1 MSMLAARGTIKRRDI
16 KATAGEE
23 VHARLPAT
31 TLRNPYP
38 RRVAKPIGWI
48 RPVLVVLMSAMLCAC
63 GKSRTDAATTE
74 SRPAS
79 AVAAASGG
87 SPETNALAAASGAG
101 QSAPEKGGAL
111 TWGVT
116 TEPVCFD
123 PHRASQQ
130 NAFWIIRNFV
140 DSLVFKNADGTYSPW
155 LAKSWQ
161 TSSDG
166 KAYIIDLRD
175 DVHFTDG
182 TRFDAAAVKA
192 NYDYILANVST
203 TSASASLLVHL
214 DHVDVVS
221 PFVVRLAMKQPDST
235 TLESLSSV
243 KLGFLSPKSLSSGID
258 LCAGGPGLVGTGP
271 FTFAAYQR
279 GQFARFVRNTDYQW
293 APATSKHQGPAYLDQ
308 ITYRFLPEAS
318 VRTGALSSGQVDL
331 IEGVQ
336 PTDVSV
342 FDRVEG
348 FRYIS
353 GPSATTSFTLNV
365 NYTVPP
371 ANDVRV
377 RRALRDGF
385 DLDGIVNSV
394 YLGTVRRAWSNI
406 GRDNPEYNA
415 ALKGSW
421 GNRVKEANALLD
433 EAGWTQRDKD
443 GFRTKDGKRLSIE
456 VGYPQPYVRDDR
468 DTLIRAIQS
477 ALRQN
482 LGFDLGLHINT
493 AADFANQKATGN
505 WTIYP
510 NTDNP
515 SDVAMELW
523 DMLGDQGFLYNA
535 IQNRDATLVGDINR
549 ARLLPVG
556 AERTAL
562 LRQIQQRA
570 VDQAYIVPLFAPAYH
585 LAAKSTVNGISFE
598 PQLDGPS
605 GAYDLWLAHGK

>member
-1 MSMLAARGTIKRRDI
+1 MAARRTSDRQDANPFDAPVGRFSRSAAAQGSAWVIVPVREIAWRRH
-16 KATAGEE
+16 TA
-23 VHARLPAT
+23 
-31 TLRNPYP
+31 
-38 RRVAKPIGWI
+38 I
-48 RPVLVVLMSAMLCAC
+48 VLMAAALAAC
-63 GKSRTDAATTE
+63 GKSQPSSDDAAHATASSASAAATTQ
-74 SRPAS
+74 
-79 AVAAASGG
+79 VAATSTGSASGG
-87 SPETNALAAASGAG
+87 NA
-101 QSAPEKGGAL
+101 QPVKGGTL

-130 NAFWIIRNFV
+130 NAFWVIRNFI
-140 DSLVFKNADGTYSPW
+140 DSLIYKNADGSYSPW

-161 TSSDG
+161 VSDDG
-166 KAYIIDLRD
+166 KQYTLDLRD

-192 NYDYILANVST
+192 NFDYILANIST

-214 DHVDVVS
+214 DRVEVVS
-221 PFVVRLAMKQPDST
+221 PYVVRLVMKQADST

-243 KLGFLSPKSLSSGID
+243 KLGFISPKALAEDKD

-271 FTFAAYQR
+271 FVFAAYQR
-279 GQFARFVRNTDYQW
+279 GQSARFSRNADYQW
-293 APATSKHQGPAYLDQ
+293 APKSSPHQGPAYLDQ
-308 ITYRFLPEAS
+308 IVYRFLPESS

-336 PTDVSV
+336 PTDVAV
-342 FDRVEG
+342 FDHVDG
-348 FRYIS
+348 FQYVS
-353 GPSATTSFTLNV
+353 GPSATTSFTLNI

-371 ANDVRV
+371 ASDIRV

-385 DLDGIVNSV
+385 DLDGIVKSV
-394 YLGTVRRAWSNI
+394 YLGTVPRAWSNI
-406 GRDNPEYNA
+406 GPDNPEYNA

-421 GNRVKEANALLD
+421 GNKIDAANRLLD

-482 LGFDLGLHINT
+482 LGFDLKLHITT
-493 AADFANQKATGN
+493 AADFSNQKATGN

-535 IQNRDATLVGDINR
+535 IPHPDATLVGDINR

-562 LRQIQQRA
+562 LRKIQQYA
-570 VDQAYIVPLFAPAYH
+570 VDQAYILPLFAPSYH
-585 LAAKSTVNGISFE
+585 LAAKSSVHGISFE
-598 PQLDGPS
+598 PELDGPS
-605 GAYDLWLAHGK
+605 SAYSLWLSK